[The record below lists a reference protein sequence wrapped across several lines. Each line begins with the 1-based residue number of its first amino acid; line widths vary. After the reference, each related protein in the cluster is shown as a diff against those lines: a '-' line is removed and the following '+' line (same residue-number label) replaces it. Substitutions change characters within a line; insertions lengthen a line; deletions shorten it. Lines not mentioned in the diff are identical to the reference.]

1 MTSTSQ
7 NIRSR
12 NISSS
17 RKSDLWIA
25 IIALVAALLF
35 PLVDPGNYVLS
46 QATLFFIWAT
56 VVTQWNLVFGIAG
69 IITLGHMAVF
79 AVGAYTTAM
88 LGLYLGWSPWAT
100 LPFAAVAAVIA
111 SLLMGAATL
120 RLRGPYI
127 AVMTLAI
134 AQAVYSLIMT
144 DVECFSMVNGCQN
157 LTGGARGLFNYGDF
171 GFNKLLGFKYRTFG
185 DYYLSLALLVV
196 GMIVAFLITYSALG
210 ATFRALRDNRICA
223 EARGVDRVYYQFVVF
238 GAAGFCTG
246 LAGAVYAG
254 IQRTI
259 GPDVLSIPLLLFI
272 LSMMIV
278 GGRGTRWGPIL
289 GAATLMLADTVL
301 RDFPEYRNAALAL
314 FILCAMIF
322 LPRGVA
328 GLVGDIAHWRPSD
341 EPKELQSHRIPQAT
355 LKKQKKHGQELAG
368 AASMAAPLQKG
379 GAQ

>member
-1 MTSTSQ
+1 M
-7 NIRSR
+7 
-12 NISSS
+12 SS
-17 RKSDLWIA
+17 RRPNTSSTLGIDIWVA
-25 IIALVAALLF
+25 IFALAAALLF
-35 PLVDPGNYVLS
+35 PLLDPGNYVLS

-56 VVTQWNLVFGIAG
+56 VATQWNLVFGIAG

-79 AVGAYTTAM
+79 AVGGYATAM
-88 LGLYLGWSPWAT
+88 LGLHLGWSPWAT
-100 LPFAAVAAVIA
+100 LPVSAIAAVIA

-171 GFNKLLGFKYRTFG
+171 GFNDWLGYKYRTFG
-185 DYYLSLALLVV
+185 DYYLSLALLVL
-196 GMIVAFLITYSALG
+196 GMIAAFLITYSALG

-238 GAAGFCTG
+238 AAAGFCTG
-246 LAGAVYAG
+246 LAGGVYAG

-259 GPDVLSIPLLLFI
+259 GPEVLSIPLLLFI

-289 GAATLMLADTVL
+289 GAGTLMLADTVL

-314 FILCAMIF
+314 FILLAMIF
-322 LPRGVA
+322 LPRGIA
-328 GLVGDIAHWRPSD
+328 GLVSDIARWRPSSD
-341 EPKELQSHRIPQAT
+341 SAGSRSDAT
-355 LKKQKKHGQELAG
+355 LQDMQKLGRTRAQTG
-368 AASMAAPLQKG
+368 AKPMLTTMQKG
-379 GAQ
+379 GTK